1 MQTTLNNKK
10 ADICALSTANGY
22 SAISVV
28 RLSGPN
34 ALSILKNLC
43 NLSDKTVT
51 PRYAYLTNVLDSKK
65 ETIDQVL
72 AIYFENQHSYTGES
86 SFEISCHGNP
96 YIVKKILERIVEL
109 GARLAEPGEFTF
121 RAFLNNKIDL
131 VQAESV
137 LSLIESQTDQARK
150 VSLRQLEGETSSQ
163 FLKMESD
170 LIWCLAH
177 IEASID
183 FSTEGLE
190 TADPKELID
199 KLKIIRNQLSDFAEG
214 YKKGHLIKEGITIA
228 LLGKPNVGKSSL
240 LNLLVQTSKAIVT
253 DIAGTTRDVIEA
265 TTIHNGQKI
274 NIADTAG
281 IRTTQDQV
289 EKIGV
294 DRSLDQ
300 AKKVDLCLLILD
312 GSKSIEPEDEVVF
325 QELVKAANVPFQI
338 VVNKADLLSEKQR
351 DLVIAETT
359 KFLQKNL
366 KNKEESSQ
374 FIAHKPIFISS
385 LASTD
390 RVELLNYVVS
400 QFSELNLG
408 DESVITSARQVEM
421 TIEARDMV
429 QKVIEELETEIGS
442 EFIAQTLKE
451 ALLCVQKILG
461 HVYDDQIL
469 DRVFKEFCLGK

>member
-1 MQTTLNNKK
+1 MQTTANSKK

-34 ALSILKNLC
+34 ALSILQKLC
-43 NLSDKTVT
+43 SLSDKIVT
-51 PRYAYLTNVLDSKK
+51 PRYAYLTNVLDAQK

-96 YIVKKILERIVEL
+96 YIVKKILERIIEL

-170 LIWCLAH
+170 MIWCLAH

-183 FSTEGLE
+183 FSTEGLD
-190 TADPKELID
+190 TADPQELID
-199 KLKIIRNQLSDFAEG
+199 KLKVIRSQLNDFAEG

-240 LNLLVQTSKAIVT
+240 LNLLVQTNKAIVT

-265 TTIHNGQKI
+265 TTIYNGQKI

-281 IRTTQDQV
+281 IRSTQDQV

-300 AKKVDLCLLILD
+300 AKKVDLCLLVFD
-312 GSKSIEPEDEVVF
+312 GAKAIESEDEVVF
-325 QELVKAANVPFQI
+325 QELVKAAKVPFKI
-338 VVNKADLLSEKQR
+338 IVNKADLISADQKKAVSENIK
-351 DLVIAETT
+351 

-366 KNKEESSQ
+366 ENHPEINRLSAQE
-374 FIAHKPIFISS
+374 PVFISS
-385 LASTD
+385 LASGD
-390 RVELLNYVVS
+390 RVELLNLIVN

-421 TIEARDMV
+421 TIEARDIV
-429 QKVIEELETEIGS
+429 QKVIEELENEIGS